1 MKLGKKWKEAKAL
14 RKSYYLYG
22 GILIGFIIWMLFI
35 DTHSWTIHSEL
46 NNEIKQLEQEKRA
59 LKAVIIE
66 DIKTIKRLQN
76 QDSLERFA
84 REEYGHKKEN
94 ETVMIRI
101 YELFNRTRVKIVT
114 ISAMLIKIT
123 LSLSNF

>member
-76 QDSLERFA
+76 QDSLEHFA

-94 ETVMIRI
+94 ETIFIIESSDSIR
-101 YELFNRTRVKIVT
+101 KP
-114 ISAMLIKIT
+114 
-123 LSLSNF
+123 